1 VKKREAAE
9 LLGAKSIKDL
19 ASMLDIN
26 YDSLRTMK
34 RLSSIH
40 IKLVR
45 WEVDKQFIAAIK
57 NIDNFSIEATT
68 NHSSKQRE
76 IDKLVAQGL
85 ADEEARAND
94 SGLDN

>member
-1 VKKREAAE
+1 MKKREACHVLGLSGIKE
-9 LLGAKSIKDL
+9 LAKV
-19 ASMLDIN
+19 LDVK
-26 YDSLRTMK
+26 YDSLRSMK
-34 RLSSIH
+34 RLSSMH

-45 WEVDKQFIAAIK
+45 WEMDKQFMAEIMAASELTSDIGVRHLARRLK
-57 NIDNFSIEATT
+57 
-68 NHSSKQRE
+68 

>member
-1 VKKREAAE
+1 MKKREAAE
-9 LLGAKSIKDL
+9 LLGVKSIKDL
-19 ASMLDIN
+19 ATMLEIN

-34 RLSSIH
+34 RLSSMH

-45 WEVDKQFIAAIK
+45 WEVDKQFIATIQGVGK
-57 NIDNFSIEATT
+57 STIDATV
-68 NHSSKQRE
+68 NHLSKQSK